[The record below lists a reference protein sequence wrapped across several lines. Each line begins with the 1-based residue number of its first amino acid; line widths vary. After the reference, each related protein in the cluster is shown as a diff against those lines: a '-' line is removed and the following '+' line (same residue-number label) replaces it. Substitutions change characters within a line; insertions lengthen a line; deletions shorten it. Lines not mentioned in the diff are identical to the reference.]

1 MTPTTLIILLI
12 CASVSI
18 WVIMMIA
25 FRRAPY
31 KPPYFDNEAEW
42 VQNAPSGPLHS
53 IRPTVLH
60 LAYLLSIHRYRDE
73 AIAYIVAFH
82 DHFPRMPEVD
92 DPDALFLEA
101 VRYAW
106 RLEIVVKEW
115 REKSTLLYE
124 AAQKFETGLTILE
137 QSGWRVESR
146 PADTDE
152 LKYYRLAR

>member
-1 MTPTTLIILLI
+1 MTPTTLIILLVL
-12 CASVSI
+12 ASVSI
-18 WVIMMIA
+18 WVVMMIA
-25 FRRAPY
+25 FRRAPHQ
-31 KPPYFDNEAEW
+31 PPYFDNEAEW

-53 IRPTVLH
+53 IRPTVRQ

-73 AIAYIVAFH
+73 AIAYVVAFH
-82 DHFPRMPEVD
+82 DHFPPMPEVD
-92 DPDALFLEA
+92 DPEALFLEA

-124 AAQKFETGLTILE
+124 AAQKFEAGLSVLE

-146 PADTDE
+146 PADTPD
-152 LKYYRLAR
+152 LRYYRLTR